1 LSYPN
6 PDIGDVVATTIEN
19 RTGEAADN
27 VTRNNA
33 LLMRLRKR
41 GNNKAL
47 LTLDGGR
54 TIWQELE
61 YAQNS
66 TAMWYS
72 GYEQLN
78 IQPSQIFTAAEFQIR
93 QAAVAVTFSGLE
105 TLQNAGEEQIIPL
118 VAGRV
123 SNAERTLQDL
133 IAVGIYSD
141 GSTPKE
147 IGGLQYLV
155 STSPNSGTIGGIAA
169 GTWTFWRNIAY
180 SSLTNGGAAATSANI
195 NRYMDAVWAQLV
207 RGNDKP
213 DLLVAD
219 NNYWMLYKQSLQ
231 PNQIISS
238 SEMAEAGFMSIK
250 YMGAD
255 VVMDGGFQGYG
266 TYGAA
271 NASDFMPNG
280 GAPSNT
286 MYFLNTK
293 YVHYRPHRDR
303 NFSAIRGDRWSV
315 NQDATVRLMGWAGN
329 LTVSNRRL
337 QGVLSA

>member
-1 LSYPN
+1 MAYPN
-6 PDIGDVVATTIEN
+6 PAIGDIVATTIEN
-19 RTGEAADN
+19 RSGEAADN

-33 LLMRLRKR
+33 LLNRLRRR
-41 GNNKAL
+41 GNNRAL
-47 LTLDGGR
+47 VTVDGGR

-66 TAMWYS
+66 TSMWYS

-105 TLQNAGEEQIIPL
+105 ELQNSGAEQIIDL

-141 GSTPKE
+141 GTTPKE
-147 IGGLQYLV
+147 IGGLQFLV
-155 STSPNSGTIGGIAA
+155 STSPSSGTIGGIAA
-169 GTWTFWRNIAY
+169 GTWAFWRNIAY
-180 SSLTNGGAAATSANI
+180 SSVTNGGAPATAGNI

-213 DLLVAD
+213 DILVAD

-231 PNQIISS
+231 PNQIISD
-238 SEMAEAGFMSIK
+238 SETAEAGFMNIM
-250 YMGAD
+250 YMGAP
-255 VVMDGGFQGYG
+255 VVMDGGFQGNG
-266 TYGAA
+266 TDGLA
-271 NASDFMPNG
+271 NASDYMPNG
-280 GAPSNT
+280 GVPTNT
-286 MYFLNTK
+286 MYFLNTR
-293 YVHYRPHRDR
+293 YLHYRPHRDR
-303 NFSAIRGDRWSV
+303 NFRAIGGDRFSV
-315 NQDATVRLMGWAGN
+315 NQDATVRLTGWAGN
-329 LTVSNRRL
+329 MTISNRRL